1 MALKLKANGKHRVY
15 TDVNGDVKN
24 KDNTRSRGADPDKS
38 DTLTLT
44 ALDNDDDYEN
54 IVKGMS
60 CSLVK
65 VRPSNGDVS
74 SVEKPKNKAK
84 SSDDN
89 EDGLAENLDANIS
102 LGDLPWGARWL
113 DFVGN
118 VSIGGLKYAVSPNAS
133 RPRQALWSVLVA
145 VGFGFMLYQIYE
157 R

>member
-1 MALKLKANGKHRVY
+1 MALKLKANEKHRVY

-24 KDNTRSRGADPDKS
+24 NDTARSRCVDPDQS
-38 DTLTLT
+38 DTLTVT
-44 ALDNDDDYEN
+44 TIDNDDEHEN
-54 IVKGMS
+54 TVKGMS

-65 VRPSNGDVS
+65 VRQKNSDVS
-74 SVEKPKNKAK
+74 SAKKAK
-84 SSDDN
+84 SNAKSSN
-89 EDGLAENLDANIS
+89 NKEDGLDENLDANIS